1 MPMLVITFLRV
12 FLISVVLTIIFVYW
26 LNKPIEWIWI
36 SMVTSIVCSAIVA
49 SVWLQWGLRRV
60 EKRISQMTPSPA

>member
-12 FLISVVLTIIFVYW
+12 FLISVVLTVIFVYW

-36 SMVTSIVCSAIVA
+36 SMVISMISSAIVA
-49 SVWLQWGLRRV
+49 SIWLQWGLRRV
-60 EKRISQMTPSPA
+60 EKRISQVAPSPA